1 MKRKFTLLIA
11 ALALLTMIVQPRR
24 AWGQVVSGTTY
35 NTTSSTNFPTGWTY
49 DGEFATG
56 NNPYLKLVAST
67 NYIQTS
73 NFAQNGFT
81 SIKLKARKFGG
92 PSAAE
97 ALITVSWYNNNTE
110 TVLGTIAPTSTTLTD
125 YTISS
130 PTNPTGNTTGY
141 IKIQCKGAS
150 GSKGSG
156 VSAVTITYTAGGDPT
171 ETHILTFVAAP
182 AAGGTVSVNNN
193 TTGTITLEEG
203 ENYNIIATPSEV
215 GYAFNNWT
223 VSGTGSSVGNASNA
237 STTFTMGTEDATLTA
252 NFSTV
257 TTYTVTY
264 LANVTGIDNIETEY
278 NAGSNVI
285 VAENTFSNPGHAFT
299 KWHTNAGGTGGT
311 DYNPGD
317 EIENI
322 SANINLYAQWE
333 ESSEATATLNI
344 QSYGTAQGWDN
355 GTQHTSITIDQV
367 SFTASNG
374 NNTGKYYNN
383 VTPHEWRFYQ
393 SESATIT
400 ISVPDGYHLVSIT
413 PTFSTNNG
421 GVLLNGS
428 TSVASGSTVSVS
440 STSVTFSVGN
450 SGTATNGQVK
460 FTNIIVNYEY
470 EGGTTTPSY
479 TITDNNE
486 LAYNATSGSFDFTV
500 NNPVADGVTTVSED
514 VDWISNVAISDNS
527 VTFNTTANEG
537 AQREGVITLT
547 YTYNTTETVTKE
559 VTITQAAAPVVY
571 STIPALFA
579 AATTTETNVLVT
591 FNNWVVSGVST
602 NGKNIFVTDNNGK
615 GFVIYYTS
623 DMSNTFA
630 AGDVLSGTAVSCT
643 LKLYNGFAEL
653 LNVNATDL
661 TITAGGSV
669 TTADI
674 AMAELTGVNTGALVH
689 YENLTCSVDNNKYYL
704 SDGTTTLQVFNSLYA
719 FEALENGKTYNIT
732 GIYQQYNTT
741 KEILPRSADDIEE
754 VVPTEPTITVQP
766 ATVNSPFTGAEGT
779 LTVTY
784 ENITTI
790 VAEVKFYEADG
801 VTEATYDWID
811 AEINSSNNVD
821 YIIDANTGE
830 ARSAYLKVYALG
842 NDSQDVYS
850 NLVTINQAEYVAPS
864 YAELPFEF
872 NGGRAD
878 IENTDGLTQ
887 EGLGTD
893 YNASTNPNTQLK
905 FDGTGD
911 WLLLQFNERPGTLT
925 FDIKG
930 NSFSEGTFKV
940 QTSTDG
946 TTYTDLG
953 TYNALGDT
961 QSEEFNLADDVR
973 YIKWVYTEKSNGNV
987 GLGNI
992 GLTEYVEPTASI
1004 TVTPNLVEATIA
1016 ETDDYLGIAYVALD
1030 ITQAD
1035 DFGIQFYDNNSQEL
1049 NGDDEPDWIQAEAA
1063 TQIGQEGY
1071 FVYYVISANTGA
1083 ARSAY
1088 FKVYAFDN
1096 NAELV
1101 YSNLV
1106 TVNQAAVPSP
1116 VINAEDIEIEYD
1128 ATSGEIAY
1136 TINNPTTATL
1146 TATTTAEWISNITVE
1161 AAKVTF
1167 TTTVNEGDADRI
1179 GTITLSYTGAEDKS
1193 VTVKQG
1199 HHVVDYAILPFEW
1212 EGGSSAD
1219 FAALNGVTLS
1229 GNGSDYGSTHAP
1241 YLIKLDS
1248 DNDYIMVKT
1257 DSQPGN
1263 VTIGVKMIGGGNT
1276 STITV
1281 KASADGETFD
1291 DGETLTI
1298 SGAQNAIVNLET
1310 TRSFGAEIRYI
1321 KMVFTKGSNVGVGP
1335 IAITKYTTDPII
1347 NAEDVNI
1354 TCDATNG
1361 SIAYT
1366 ISNPVVGGVLTA
1378 STTSEWLVLGSV
1390 TTSVPF
1396 TCTAN
1401 TTEENRSATVTL
1413 TYTYNTSETVTKD
1426 VTVTQSK
1433 RDYATMPFAFDGGR
1447 NDIENTAGLTQD
1459 GLDSDYGSSPK
1470 LKFNTAGDWMILKL
1484 NAAPVSLSY
1493 DIKGNGFSGGTF
1505 TVQTSA
1511 NGTDY
1516 YDLATYTELGDVQSI
1531 THVDL
1536 DASVRYIKWT
1546 YTSKSNGNVALGN
1559 IHATDHYD
1567 TYGDVTFNDLD
1578 LTAAS
1583 ESLIIHSGSVV
1594 TVNGELT
1601 NNSPDNLVIEDGGQL
1616 IHNVPVSATIQR
1628 NVKGYNANRDA
1639 NNSGYMLIASPV
1651 SAPINVTSTNL
1662 INGNYDLY
1670 IFDEG
1675 QQDNEKEWRNYKANE
1690 FTTIANTKG
1699 YLYANESNG
1708 TISFAGEL
1716 KPSINPVTINL
1727 DYTDGNRFAGWNLVG
1742 NPFACNAYAYDTIG
1756 KSLAFFKMNTTG
1768 DGFVAVTTGA
1778 IAPMEGIFV
1787 KASEAGQNFAFTKE
1801 APVSN
1806 PGKGNLNI
1814 QVAQANTGRDA
1825 QHISDNA
1832 IIRFDGGNNLEK
1844 FSFNDNGDKLYFTLG
1859 NKDYSVFNAEARGEM
1874 PVNFK
1879 AAENGTYT
1887 IDFSMDNVEFSYL
1900 HLIDNKTGM
1909 DIDLLQTSSYTF
1921 EASKIDY
1928 ASRFKLVFSTNSN
1941 SYSNDDN
1948 DFAFFDANGNLLI
1961 LGNEGSATLQVIDIT
1976 GRTVSNETFSGNYSK
1991 AINAKAGV
1999 YMLRL
2004 IQGNDV
2010 RTQKIV
2016 VR

>member
-1 MKRKFTLLIA
+1 MKKRFTILITA
-11 ALALLTMIVQPRR
+11 AFMLLTMIVQPRR

-264 LANVTGIDNIETEY
+264 HANVTGIDNIETEY

-500 NNPVADGVTTVSED
+500 NNPVDGGVTTVSED

-527 VTFNTTANEG
+527 VTFNTTANTG
-537 AQREGVITLT
+537 AQRTGIITLT

-602 NGKNIFVTDNNGK
+602 NGKSIFVTDSNGN

-630 AGDVLSGTAVSCT
+630 AGNVLSGTAVSCT

-653 LNVNATDL
+653 LNVNVADL
-661 TITAGGSV
+661 TITDGGTV
-669 TTADI
+669 TETSID
-674 AMAELTGVNTGALVH
+674 MATLAGVNTGALLH
-689 YENLTCSVDNNKYYL
+689 YDNLTCSVTSDKYYL

-766 ATVNSPFTGAEGT
+766 ATVSTPFTGAEGT

-801 VTEATYDWID
+801 VTEATYDWIVAD
-811 AEINSSNNVD
+811 INSSNNVD

-850 NLVTINQAEYVAPS
+850 NLVTINQAEYVAPT
-864 YAELPFEF
+864 YTALPFVF

-878 IENTDGLTQ
+878 IEETDGLYQ
-887 EGLGTD
+887 EGLGSD
-893 YNASTNPNTQLK
+893 YNSAPKLK

-930 NSFSEGTFKV
+930 NSFNGGTFKV

-1136 TINNPTTATL
+1136 TITNPTTATL

-1167 TTTVNEGDADRI
+1167 TTTVNEGNADRI

-1199 HHVVDYAILPFEW
+1199 HHVVDYAILPFVW

-1281 KASADGETFD
+1281 NASADGETFD

-1516 YDLATYTELGDVQSI
+1516 YDLATYTELGDVRSI

-1601 NNSPDNLVIEDGGQL
+1601 NNSPDNLIIEDGGQL
-1616 IHNVPVSATIQR
+1616 IHDNPVSATIQR
-1628 NVKGYNANRDA
+1628 NITGYGRSNP
-1639 NNSGYMLIASPV
+1639 SGYQFIASPV
-1651 SAPINVTSTNL
+1651 KDDLNVDETNL
-1662 INGNYDLY
+1662 TTSGSYDLY
-1670 IFDEG
+1670 IFD
-1675 QQDNEKEWRNYKANE
+1675 QSQPSKEWRNYKANE
-1690 FTTIANTKG
+1690 FTTIGNGVG
-1699 YLYANESNG
+1699 YLYANTTNI
-1708 TISFAGEL
+1708 TISFSGEL
-1716 KPSINPVTINL
+1716 KPSDNDVPVTL
-1727 DYTDGNRFAGWNLVG
+1727 AYTDGNRCAGWNLIG
-1742 NPFACNAYAYDTIG
+1742 NPFACKAYIKDA
-1756 KSLAFFKMNTTG
+1756 TG
-1768 DGFVAVTTGA
+1768 DIEAFYRMNGNGDGYDAVVGA
-1778 IAPMEGIFV
+1778 INPMEGIFV
-1787 KASEAGQNFAFTKE
+1787 QANDIDQYFYFTRT
-1801 APVSN
+1801 APVAT
-1806 PGKGNLNI
+1806 PGKGNLNLEI
-1814 QVAQANTGRDA
+1814 AQVVTNRDA
-1825 QHISDNA
+1825 RQATDNA
-1832 IIRFDGGNNLEK
+1832 IIRFDGGNTLEK
-1844 FSFNDNGDKLYFTLG
+1844 FSFSEDNAKLYIPQNG
-1859 NKDYSVFNAEARGEM
+1859 KDYAVVSADTQGEM

-1941 SYSNDDN
+1941 SNSNDDN
-1948 DFAFFDANGNLLI
+1948 DFGFFDANGNLLI
-1961 LGNEGSATLQVIDIT
+1961 LGNEGTATLQVIDIT
-1976 GRTVSNETFSGNYSK
+1976 GRTVSSETFSGNYSK
-1991 AINAKAGV
+1991 AINAKAAV